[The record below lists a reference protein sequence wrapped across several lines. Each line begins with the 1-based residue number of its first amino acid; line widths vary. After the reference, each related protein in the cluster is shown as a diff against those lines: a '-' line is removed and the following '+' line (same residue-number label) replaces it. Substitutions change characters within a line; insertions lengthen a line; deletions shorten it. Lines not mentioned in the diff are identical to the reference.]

1 MFIFAFP
8 GTGKST
14 LAKQSSAIVDLEMSD
29 IKYDNAS
36 VSHLTKEERKSVPR
50 PIKDKDYRQTY
61 IDRAY
66 ALEREGKTVL
76 VAMNFLVR
84 MLAAMLVRGFV
95 PFHIY
100 IPHFSLKEE
109 YRKRYI
115 QRGNNSRFIFEV
127 MFIWYLVLL
136 PFYLLSICLPK
147 WITVLGEGETLSDK
161 IFAKNHQKSNPKTGL
176 AQTIS

>member
-14 LAKQSSAIVDLEMSD
+14 LARQYPQFVDLEMSE
-29 IKYDNAS
+29 IKYDNTG
-36 VSHLTKEERKSVPR
+36 VQHLSKEERKSVPR
-50 PIKDKDYRQTY
+50 PIKDKWYRQTY
-61 IDRAY
+61 IRTAY
-66 ALEREGKTVL
+66 DLEREGMTVL
-76 VAMNFLVR
+76 VAMNFLLR
-84 MLAAMLVRGFV
+84 MMVKMFIQHPV

-161 IFAKNHQKSNPKTGL
+161 IFAKNHRKSNQKTGL

>member
-14 LAKQSSAIVDLEMSD
+14 LAKQSSSIVDLEMSD
-29 IKYDNAS
+29 IKYDNSS
-36 VSHLTKEERKSVPR
+36 VSHLSKEERKSVPR
-50 PIKDKDYRQTY
+50 PIKDKGYRQTY

-66 ALEREGKTVL
+66 ALECEGKTVL

-84 MLAAMLVRGFV
+84 MLAAMLVRGIV

>member
-14 LAKQSSAIVDLEMSD
+14 LARQYPQFVDLEMSE
-29 IKYDNAS
+29 IKYDNTG
-36 VSHLTKEERKSVPR
+36 VQHLSKEERKSVPR
-50 PIKDKDYRQTY
+50 PIKDKWYRQTY
-61 IDRAY
+61 IRTAY
-66 ALEREGKTVL
+66 DLEREGKTVL

-127 MFIWYLVLL
+127 MFIWYLVLF

-161 IFAKNHQKSNPKTGL
+161 IFAKNHRKSNQKTGL

>member
-14 LAKQSSAIVDLEMSD
+14 LARQYPQFVDLEMSE
-29 IKYDNAS
+29 IKYDNTG
-36 VSHLTKEERKSVPR
+36 VQHLSKEERKSVPR
-50 PIKDKDYRQTY
+50 PIKDKWYRQTY
-61 IDRAY
+61 IRTAY
-66 ALEREGKTVL
+66 DLEREGMTVL
-76 VAMNFLVR
+76 VAMNFLLR
-84 MLAAMLVRGFV
+84 MMVKMFIQHPV

-147 WITVLGEGETLSDK
+147 CITVLGEGETLSDK
-161 IFAKNHQKSNPKTGL
+161 IFANNHLKSNQKTGL
-176 AQTIS
+176 AQTVS

>member
-14 LAKQSSAIVDLEMSD
+14 LARQYPQFVDLEMSE
-29 IKYDNAS
+29 IKYDNTG
-36 VSHLTKEERKSVPR
+36 VQHLSKEERKSVPR
-50 PIKDKDYRQTY
+50 PIKDKWYRQTY
-61 IDRAY
+61 IRTAY
-66 ALEREGKTVL
+66 DLEREGMTVL
-76 VAMNFLVR
+76 VAMNFLLR
-84 MLAAMLVRGFV
+84 MMVKMFIQHPV

-147 WITVLGEGETLSDK
+147 CITVLGEGETLSDK
-161 IFAKNHQKSNPKTGL
+161 IFAKNHRKSNQKAGL

>member
-14 LAKQSSAIVDLEMSD
+14 LAKQLSAIVDLEMSD
-29 IKYDNAS
+29 IKYDNSS

-50 PIKDKDYRQTY
+50 PIKDKGYRQTY

-66 ALEREGKTVL
+66 ALECEGKTVL

-127 MFIWYLVLL
+127 MFIWYLVLF

-147 WITVLGEGETLSDK
+147 CITVLGEGETLSDK
-161 IFAKNHQKSNPKTGL
+161 IFAKNHRKSNQKTGL

>member
-14 LAKQSSAIVDLEMSD
+14 LAKQSSAIVDLEISD
-29 IKYDNAS
+29 IKYDNSS